1 MQPGAQGSDQHAPRD
16 PETGAPRGGQ
26 GAGAAGRPPRSAG
39 VVAAGMGVQFLISLF
54 VFLFLGQWL
63 DRRLG
68 TAPVFLL
75 VCVFVG
81 AGGSF
86 YAMYRTIMAA
96 QRREDEA
103 RAAAKAAA
111 KADAQA
117 EAARRAEERE

>member
-1 MQPGAQGSDQHAPRD
+1 MKPGAQGSDQHAPRD
-16 PETGAPRGGQ
+16 PESRAARGAQ
-26 GAGAAGRPPRSAG
+26 GAEAVGRPPRSAG
-39 VVAAGMGVQFLISLF
+39 VVAAGMGVQFLISLL

-75 VCVFVG
+75 GCVFVG

-103 RAAAKAAA
+103 RAAAKAATA
-111 KADAQA
+111 AASRDATRPPGGDA
-117 EAARRAEERE
+117 

>member
-1 MQPGAQGSDQHAPRD
+1 
-16 PETGAPRGGQ
+16 
-26 GAGAAGRPPRSAG
+26 
-39 VVAAGMGVQFLISLF
+39 MGLQFAISLL

-75 VCVFVG
+75 GCVFVG
-81 AGGSF
+81 VGGSF

-103 RAAAKAAA
+103 RR
-111 KADAQA
+111 A
-117 EAARRAEERE
+117 EKARRAAESLGSTRGGA